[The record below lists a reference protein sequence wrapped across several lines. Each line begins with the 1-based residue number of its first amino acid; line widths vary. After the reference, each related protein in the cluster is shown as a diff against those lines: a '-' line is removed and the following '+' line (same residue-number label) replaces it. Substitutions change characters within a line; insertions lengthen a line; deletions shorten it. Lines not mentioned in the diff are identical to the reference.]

1 MKGAF
6 YRVAS
11 FFQTIYVVT
20 LMKHYAIQSVT
31 RLAYSVY
38 ADSRTRRAR
47 ARDQWQTVRIVLN
60 DALFSKF
67 VGGRREFGL

>member
-6 YRVAS
+6 YRVAR

-31 RLAYSVY
+31 RLAYSVW
-38 ADSRTRRAR
+38 ADSRTVRAR
-47 ARDQWQTVRIVLN
+47 ARDQWQTVRIVLTHS
-60 DALFSKF
+60 DFSMLAGGSRE
-67 VGGRREFGL
+67 VGV